1 VDKNMDNKNIE
12 PKIEEQKVASTKVEE
27 PKIIKEE
34 IPIMNVFGRKMEVNK
49 YFYKGIVPSG
59 FKGTCGNPVD
69 RDDLIDIFHKVFDP
83 KDNILFYRQSDKE
96 VYIVIIPIKLSNLI
110 GESNDSIEG
119 DFQKHAISFLSEGS
133 VNIDTMRQKLER
145 IKKFVN
151 YSNR

>member
-1 VDKNMDNKNIE
+1 MDNKNIE

-133 VNIDTMRQKLER
+133 VNIDTMRQKLDR

-151 YSNR
+151 YRDR